1 VTTDTNRAGYIA
13 GLRMLADIL
22 EADDTLP
29 LPVHGRGLPVSW
41 SFWDDETAKTEMAR
55 VARALPGKKTKDYGD
70 TYFRLGGQL
79 SGLNVQLTA
88 MRAAVCERVV
98 TGVREVTVT
107 EPDPD
112 APTVTRVE
120 TVEDVEW
127 RCSPLLA
134 DLDEVGE

>member
-1 VTTDTNRAGYIA
+1 VTTDTTRAGYVA

-22 EADDTLP
+22 EADATLP
-29 LPVHGRGLPVSW
+29 LPVHGRGLPISW
-41 SFWDDETAKTEMAR
+41 SFWGDDTAKTEMAR
-55 VARALPGKKTKDYGD
+55 VARALPGPKTKDYRD
-70 TYFRLGGQL
+70 TYFYLSVQL

-107 EPDPD
+107 EPDPN
-112 APTVTRVE
+112 APTVTRVD

-134 DLDEVGE
+134 DLEGEE